1 VSSSTVSLK
10 ASLGECPFLFGMK
23 CHVGVDAESGVV
35 HTAISTHAK
44 EQGITKLPP
53 LLHGEES
60 EVIGDRGYCSE
71 ADREELEEQG
81 VRLH

>member
-1 VSSSTVSLK
+1 MRCQTSAVSDD
-10 ASLGECPFLFGMK
+10 FGMK
-23 CHVGVDAESGVV
+23 CRVGVDAESGIV

-44 EQGITKLPP
+44 EQDITMLPA

-71 ADREELEEQG
+71 VDR
-81 VRLH
+81 